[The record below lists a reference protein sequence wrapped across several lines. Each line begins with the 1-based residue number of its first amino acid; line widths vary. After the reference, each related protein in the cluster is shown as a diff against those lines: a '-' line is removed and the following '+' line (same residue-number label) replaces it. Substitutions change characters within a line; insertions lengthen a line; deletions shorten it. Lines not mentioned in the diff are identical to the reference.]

1 MLAHMFTRN
10 FTSFTKKMADIIDTT
25 RAQRVQTNTLNE
37 IYSAQ
42 NEAKLRQKVTIE
54 TTVDN
59 LQK

>member
-37 IYSAQ
+37 IYSA
-42 NEAKLRQKVTIE
+42 
-54 TTVDN
+54 
-59 LQK
+59 